1 MKAITYKNSGDKVTI
16 KDCME
21 LYKKGI
27 CTTIND
33 GEHITFIIEKE
44 PTTDQVK

>member
-1 MKAITYKNSGDKVTI
+1 MKTITYKNSTNSVTI
-16 KDCME
+16 EDCIK
-21 LYKKGI
+21 LYNQGI
-27 CTTIND
+27 AVVVND